1 MRLSF
6 ANISLLLTV
15 YLSVITLIFTGC
27 RKKNKSNNLTPPP
40 TQKDS
45 TNYRHKISYRFHEHL
60 SPIAREKLSDEKNIR
75 QLDNLMS
82 DIATSST
89 GEALIESGEI
99 LQNMIRVKDSSK
111 SEIFKR
117 TDVKPYLRILQNE
130 AARFAQMEKNTDLD
144 EEVFVGKLTDVL
156 SSYEMLVRKINNVYA
171 MEQWEDQVK
180 NDPDMIK
187 AFSDFPTEKESTN
200 KPDEKKKKYR
210 KIKLHIPH
218 GKPKSGGNN

>member
-15 YLSVITLIFTGC
+15 YLSVTSLIFTGC
-27 RKKNKSNNLTPPP
+27 RKKNKGNNLTPPP
-40 TQKDS
+40 AQKDS
-45 TNYRHKISYRFHEHL
+45 TGYHHKISYRFHEHL
-60 SPIAREKLSDEKNIR
+60 SPVALEKLSDEKSIR

-89 GEALIESGEI
+89 GEALIESQEI
-99 LQNMIRVKDSSK
+99 VNNVYLVKDSS
-111 SEIFKR
+111 ENVIFKR
-117 TDVKPYLRILQNE
+117 KDVRPYLRILWSE
-130 AARFAQMEKNTDLD
+130 AVRFGQMEKNTGLD
-144 EEVFVGKLTDVL
+144 EKVIVRKLTDVL

-187 AFSDFPTEKESTN
+187 AFSDFPTEKESPN